1 LEGVVALIALIV
13 LLVIAIGVIAVVIA
27 RRRKSPQLTAPPVAT
42 QPAPSRPG
50 PAPMTDLEAALANV
64 TDRSGRPLQE
74 HIDAE
79 SNHVDDLRVPNDTG
93 PLLRRALDS
102 VASHDDHE
110 APVAGDDPSDTG
122 DDESDDA

>member
-1 LEGVVALIALIV
+1 MVVLIALIV
-13 LLVIAIGVIAVVIA
+13 IVIIAIGVVVLMVI
-27 RRRKSPQLTAPPVAT
+27 RRRKSPLPAAPPIANES
-42 QPAPSRPG
+42 APSRPA

-79 SNHVDDLRVPNDTG
+79 SGHVDELRVPNDTG

-102 VASHDDHE
+102 VSSEHDPE
-110 APVAGDDPSDTG
+110 AQAPDDVGGGATAEGEPDDT
-122 DDESDDA
+122 